1 MWKFRIKEKVTV
13 TGSSTFFVQKRFFLL
28 FWRDLKHAMINK
40 GGYASK
46 ETAVGKLKQ
55 IPLLKIKKTKYHKIT
70 D

>member
-28 FWRDLKHAMINK
+28 FWRDFKHPMINK

-46 ETAVGKLKQ
+46 GIVVTKLKG
-55 IPLLKIKKTKYHKIT
+55 INLLKIKKTKYHKIT

>member
-13 TGSSTFFVQKRFFLL
+13 TGASTFFVQKRFFLL

-46 ETAVGKLKQ
+46 ETAIVKLKK
-55 IPLLKIKKTKYHKIT
+55 IPLLKIKKIKYHKIK